1 MQNRD
6 LINYTQSAFKAE
18 GRWFDS
24 SRAHHESFISMRWLL
39 RPSRL
44 FAIALIFLV
53 GYSLIGFFLLSYVIK
68 AFVLPA
74 VSL

>member
-1 MQNRD
+1 
-6 LINYTQSAFKAE
+6 
-18 GRWFDS
+18 
-24 SRAHHESFISMRWLL
+24 MRWLL

-44 FAIALIFLV
+44 ANLALIFLV
-53 GYSLIGFFLLSYVIK
+53 GFSLIGFFLLPYIIK

>member
-1 MQNRD
+1 
-6 LINYTQSAFKAE
+6 
-18 GRWFDS
+18 
-24 SRAHHESFISMRWLL
+24 MRWLL

-44 FAIALIFLV
+44 FAIALIFLI
-53 GYSLIGFFLLSYVIK
+53 GYRLIGFSMLPYVIK

>member
-1 MQNRD
+1 
-6 LINYTQSAFKAE
+6 
-18 GRWFDS
+18 
-24 SRAHHESFISMRWLL
+24 MRCLL

-44 FAIALIFLV
+44 FAIALIFLG
-53 GYSLIGFFLLSYVIK
+53 GYSLIGFFLLPCAIK